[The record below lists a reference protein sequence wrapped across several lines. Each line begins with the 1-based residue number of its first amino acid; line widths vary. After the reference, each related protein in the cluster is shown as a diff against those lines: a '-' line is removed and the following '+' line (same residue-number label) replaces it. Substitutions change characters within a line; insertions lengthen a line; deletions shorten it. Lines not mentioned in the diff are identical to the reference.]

1 MGGKAWQL
9 WFDRKTGLL
18 GLMVEDGGARP
29 QTIEVSDYRR
39 VGPVLA
45 PFRFTT
51 YGGALAKSRER
62 QVESLDFRPA
72 DRNLFSLPRKP

>member
-1 MGGKAWQL
+1 
-9 WFDRKTGLL
+9 
-18 GLMVEDGGARP
+18 
-29 QTIEVSDYRR
+29 VSDYRR

-45 PFRFTT
+45 PFKFTT
-51 YGGALAKSRER
+51 YGGTLAKSRER